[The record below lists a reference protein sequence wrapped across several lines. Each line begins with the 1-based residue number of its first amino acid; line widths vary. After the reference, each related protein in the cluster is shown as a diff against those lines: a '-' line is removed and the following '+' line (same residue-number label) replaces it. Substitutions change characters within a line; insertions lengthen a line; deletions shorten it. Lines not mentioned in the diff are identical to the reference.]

1 MARGKIQIKR
11 IENTTKKANELTVL
25 CDAKVSIIM
34 FSSTGKLH
42 KIKQS
47 IKQFF
52 DQYQMTLGVDIW
64 NPHYE
69 NMQENLKKLKEVNRN
84 LRKEFRYIYLS
95 SLRSISLRMGDCLNE
110 LGMEDLRLLEEGM
123 DKAAK
128 VVRERKLDL
137 VPMLQEIIFE
147 WLIIIFFTITPS
159 APAVTED
166 FNSKLSSLQIGEKGK
181 FDELLEDKGV
191 NILIDPKAHMNVIG
205 TKMDF
210 VDDKLRFSH
219 ITKGEDGN
227 WAWLGMLA
235 SELWFGF
242 YWVLTQALRWNLV
255 FRQPFK
261 NRLSQRYEK
270 KLPRVDIF
278 VCTTDPDIE
287 PAMMV
292 INTVLSVIAY
302 DYPTEKLSVYLSGDA
317 GSQITFYALLKASN
331 FAKHWVPFCK
341 RFKVEP
347 RSPSAYFKSIV
358 SSGYPTDPSQAKELG
373 AIKNGKQMVEE
384 GALTALA
391 SVADSSEV
399 QFQKYYDVVMPY
411 LKAILVNANDKS
423 NRMLRAKAMECISLV
438 GMVVGKEKFRDD
450 AKQVMD
456 VLMSLQQS
464 QLDADDPTASY
475 MLQAWAR
482 LCKCL
487 GQDFLPYMG
496 FVMPLL
502 LQSAQL
508 KPDVTIT
515 SADSDTEFDEDD
527 DRCPFRY
534 CY

>member
-1 MARGKIQIKR
+1 MGRVEYSPLFETRRCRGR
-11 IENTTKKANELTVL
+11 
-25 CDAKVSIIM
+25 
-34 FSSTGKLH
+34 F
-42 KIKQS
+42 
-47 IKQFF
+47 
-52 DQYQMTLGVDIW
+52 
-64 NPHYE
+64 
-69 NMQENLKKLKEVNRN
+69 
-84 LRKEFRYIYLS
+84 IY
-95 SLRSISLRMGDCLNE
+95 RSFAISLF
-110 LGMEDLRLLEEGM
+110 
-123 DKAAK
+123 
-128 VVRERKLDL
+128 V
-137 VPMLQEIIFE
+137 
-147 WLIIIFFTITPS
+147 TIC
-159 APAVTED
+159 
-166 FNSKLSSLQIGEKGK
+166 FIW
-181 FDELLEDKGV
+181 
-191 NILIDPKAHMNVIG
+191 HY
-205 TKMDF
+205 
-210 VDDKLRFSH
+210 RFSH

-278 VCTTDPDIE
+278 VCTADPDIE

-292 INTVLSVIAY
+292 INTVLSVMAY
-302 DYPTEKLSVYLSGDA
+302 DYPTEKLSVYLSGDV

-373 AIKNGKQMVEE
+373 AIK
-384 GALTALA
+384 
-391 SVADSSEV
+391 V

-496 FVMPLL
+496 FVMPPL

-527 DRCPFRY
+527 DRNGWPGTTNTWEPPENLESIPDIVEAFEESK
-534 CY
+534 

>member
-1 MARGKIQIKR
+1 MWKI
-11 IENTTKKANELTVL
+11 
-25 CDAKVSIIM
+25 SG
-34 FSSTGKLH
+34 S
-42 KIKQS
+42 
-47 IKQFF
+47 
-52 DQYQMTLGVDIW
+52 
-64 NPHYE
+64 
-69 NMQENLKKLKEVNRN
+69 
-84 LRKEFRYIYLS
+84 LRKEWTRPP
-95 SLRSISLRMGDCLNE
+95 
-110 LGMEDLRLLEEGM
+110 RLF
-123 DKAAK
+123 
-128 VVRERKLDL
+128 VSVRCCGIFFMRVHLLHDDINKIQLDL

-147 WLIIIFFTITPS
+147 WLIIIFFTITPY

-181 FDELLEDKGV
+181 FNELLEDKGV
-191 NILIDPKAHMNVIG
+191 NILIDPKALMNVIG

-227 WAWLGMLA
+227 WAWLGM
-235 SELWFGF
+235 GKMM
-242 YWVLTQALRWNLV
+242 TRAL
-255 FRQPFK
+255 
-261 NRLSQRYEK
+261 
-270 KLPRVDIF
+270 
-278 VCTTDPDIE
+278 
-287 PAMMV
+287 
-292 INTVLSVIAY
+292 
-302 DYPTEKLSVYLSGDA
+302 
-317 GSQITFYALLKASN
+317 
-331 FAKHWVPFCK
+331 
-341 RFKVEP
+341 
-347 RSPSAYFKSIV
+347 
-358 SSGYPTDPSQAKELG
+358 
-373 AIKNGKQMVEE
+373 VEE

-391 SVADSSEV
+391 SIADSSEV

-438 GMVVGKEKFRDD
+438 GMAVGKEKFRDN

-475 MLQAWAR
+475 ILQAWAR

-496 FVMPLL
+496 FVMPPL

-515 SADSDTEFDEDD
+515 STDSDTEFDEDD
-527 DRCPFRY
+527 DRCPFSY